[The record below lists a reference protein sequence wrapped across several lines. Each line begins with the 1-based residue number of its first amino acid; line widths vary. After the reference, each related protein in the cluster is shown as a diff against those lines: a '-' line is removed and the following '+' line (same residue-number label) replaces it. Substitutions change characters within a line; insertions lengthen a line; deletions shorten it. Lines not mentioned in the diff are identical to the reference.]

1 MKQETAEKL
10 VNSSIIASRG
20 ENIRC
25 LAGTVLWAVIW
36 AVMLIYNDW
45 VNMGRIEENQMFF
58 GIGMGLWFL
67 CPMIFGRRIIAV
79 MFRAIPGFYG
89 SIFWVLIALVFCL
102 WLALVAGFFGGMV
115 LIMLKGV
122 IRPVYSFTAMAV
134 YNSRI
139 NKINAISGDVTPYLE
154 DTKFLKRI
162 DNISENIELFTELKW
177 ISEEKYER
185 FAEQYNM
192 FAGFLAAREEYEKNH
207 TANAAG

>member
-10 VNSSIIASRG
+10 INSRIIASRG
-20 ENIRC
+20 ENLRC
-25 LAGTVLWAVIW
+25 LAGTVLWIGIF
-36 AVMLIYNDW
+36 AVMNVYNHW
-45 VNMGRIEENQMFF
+45 VNIGRIEENGVFF

-67 CPMIFGRRIIAV
+67 CPMIFGRKIIAV

-89 SIFWVLIALVFCL
+89 SIFWVLIAIVFCL
-102 WLALVAGFFGGMV
+102 WLALAAGFFGGLV
-115 LIMLKGV
+115 LILLKGV
-122 IRPVYSFTAMAV
+122 IRPVYSFIAMAV

-162 DNISENIELFTELKW
+162 DNISETIDIFRELKW

-192 FAGFLAAREEYEKNH
+192 FMGFLAAREEYEQQKS
-207 TANAAG
+207 AAL